1 MANSSSA
8 KSTGTWRLI
17 QPEQVLDMAV
27 NDVEFL
33 TELIDLFVALAPEQM
48 QDIRRAIDSNDAGL
62 LAEVAHAYKGTVGNY
77 TQTGPYP
84 LLQSLEN
91 DGKSAD
97 LQASQSK
104 FQTLEQE
111 INALLTELETLKTEV
126 NQSL

>member
-1 MANSSSA
+1 MTNSSSA
-8 KSTGTWRLI
+8 ESTGTWRLI
-17 QPEQVLDMAV
+17 QPEQVLDMAI

-33 TELIDLFVALAPEQM
+33 TELIDLFVTLAPEQM

>member
-1 MANSSSA
+1 MTNSSSA
-8 KSTGTWRLI
+8 ESTGTWRLI
-17 QPEQVLDMAV
+17 QPEQVLDMAI

-111 INALLTELETLKTEV
+111 INALLTDLRP
-126 NQSL
+126 

>member
-1 MANSSSA
+1 MTNSSSA
-8 KSTGTWRLI
+8 ESTGTWRLI

>member
-1 MANSSSA
+1 MTNSSSA
-8 KSTGTWRLI
+8 ESTGTWCLI
-17 QPEQVLDMAV
+17 QPEQVLDMAI

>member
-1 MANSSSA
+1 MTNSSSA
-8 KSTGTWRLI
+8 ESTGTWRLI
-17 QPEQVLDMAV
+17 QPEQVLDMAI

-104 FQTLEQE
+104 FQKLEQE

>member
-1 MANSSSA
+1 MTNSSSA
-8 KSTGTWRLI
+8 ESTGTWRLI
-17 QPEQVLDMAV
+17 QPEQVLDMAI

-48 QDIRRAIDSNDAGL
+48 QDIRQAIDSNDAGL

>member
-1 MANSSSA
+1 MTNSSSA
-8 KSTGTWRLI
+8 ESTGTWRLI

-111 INALLTELETLKTEV
+111 INSLLTELETLKTEV

>member
-1 MANSSSA
+1 MTNSSSA
-8 KSTGTWRLI
+8 ESTGTWRLI
-17 QPEQVLDMAV
+17 QPEEVLDMAV
-27 NDVEFL
+27 NDIEFL

-48 QDIRRAIDSNDAGL
+48 PDIRQAIENHDAGL

-84 LLQSLEN
+84 LLQALEN

-111 INALLTELETLKTEV
+111 INALLNELENLKTEV
-126 NQSL
+126 NQSF

>member
-1 MANSSSA
+1 MTNSSSA
-8 KSTGTWRLI
+8 ESTGTWRLI
-17 QPEQVLDMAV
+17 QPEQVLDMAI

-33 TELIDLFVALAPEQM
+33 TELIDLFVTLAPEQM

-97 LQASQSK
+97 LQGSQSK

-111 INALLTELETLKTEV
+111 INSLLTELETLKTEV

>member
-1 MANSSSA
+1 MTNSSSA
-8 KSTGTWRLI
+8 ESTGTWRLI
-17 QPEQVLDMAV
+17 QPEQVLDMAI

>member
-1 MANSSSA
+1 MTNSSSA
-8 KSTGTWRLI
+8 ESTGTWRLI

-48 QDIRRAIDSNDAGL
+48 QDIRQAIDSNDAGL

-97 LQASQSK
+97 LQTSQSK
-104 FQTLEQE
+104 FQSLEQE

>member
-1 MANSSSA
+1 MTNSSSA
-8 KSTGTWRLI
+8 ETTGTWRLI
-17 QPEQVLDMAV
+17 QPEQVLDMAI

>member
-1 MANSSSA
+1 MTNSSSA
-8 KSTGTWRLI
+8 ETTGTWRLI

-48 QDIRRAIDSNDAGL
+48 QDIRQAIDSNDAGL

-104 FQTLEQE
+104 FQTMEQE

>member
-1 MANSSSA
+1 MTNSSSA
-8 KSTGTWRLI
+8 ESTGTWRLI
-17 QPEQVLDMAV
+17 QPEQVLDMAI

-48 QDIRRAIDSNDAGL
+48 QDIRQAIDSNDAGL

-111 INALLTELETLKTEV
+111 INDLLTELETLKTEV